1 MSPGAIQC
9 LPFGRPSLWW
19 PDEVR
24 RFLRLTASSE
34 LRSSPRVSIVA
45 ISAMTGIKRKY
56 LYEILIGAPVSVDY
70 CERPTPLMWDIERG
84 RLSIRHHGPRDSR
97 APNRWET
104 IER

>member
-1 MSPGAIQC
+1 
-9 LPFGRPSLWW
+9 LWW

-56 LYEILIGAPVSVDY
+56 LYEILIGGSG
-70 CERPTPLMWDIERG
+70 ERG
-84 RLSIRHHGPRDSR
+84 LLR
-97 APNRWET
+97 AADAANVGY
-104 IER
+104 